1 MSAAFLFP
9 IIFAESLLHSPNLYI
24 DSMCAQ
30 GNRN

>member
-9 IIFAESLLHSPNLYI
+9 IIFAESLLHFTYLYI

-30 GNRN
+30 GNSN